1 MSHEHILVLEDHAEL
16 REQTRQILADAG
28 YYVQVAASGTEALA
42 AARREPF
49 DLLIADVVL
58 PDISGIE
65 TFQQIRTFR
74 ANLAGIAI
82 TGYSTWETAM
92 DALRAGFVGF
102 LAKPFVPEQLVAAII
117 GALEQEKLRRENAR
131 LRAFVPLYELSRAFM
146 GTVELK
152 DLLDQIVA
160 AARQETKAEVVS
172 LMLLDEDRREL
183 HIAAAS
189 GLPGAV
195 IETQKRVLDNGIA
208 GRVAASGE
216 PLMIAEGVPL
226 DPRVRQAM
234 DKPEVLSALSLPLRS
249 RGQVIGVLN
258 LSRMRGGEPFAP
270 GDLELATVLASQ
282 AASAI
287 DQTRLFNQLKLLSEI
302 SQRLARAAD
311 LDAAGAV
318 IVDAPRQ
325 LVNARGAALWLMEG
339 ALQPTL
345 VKTQGLEDVPVPS
358 PREKITEEF
367 VADGAAGWLTLP
379 VRHSEKTLGAL
390 MVRLLSPHAPG
401 EERLGLLRT
410 LAHAAG
416 AVIESHRLRAREVL
430 AFREVDRAVRA
441 DLNVR
446 QLLGR
451 LLDQMLSACEAEGG
465 AIFLWDAE
473 HDRVEPWVAVGTGAR
488 EEFARAVIRA
498 GRAGVITDDHD
509 TISSAIGAPMRIGSY
524 IGGAAVLTRSP
535 AAGEF
540 AARQIDL
547 LSTLTSSAAL
557 IVRNTQLYAR
567 SEEAAIAEER
577 MRIAREIHDGLAQ
590 DLSALILKIGMT
602 QKLLE
607 RGKGQELQRELH
619 EIADQLR
626 RDAREVR
633 RVIFA
638 LRPIDIETLG
648 FLPALEK
655 LVNEFAQAN
664 EIELHFAC
672 RGGAGHL
679 SPKLETALFRLTQE
693 ALNNIRKHA
702 HAKHAWVDLEFVDGR
717 GVTLRVRDD
726 GRGFDVEQ
734 ALKTARERGCV
745 GLLQMRERAER
756 AGGTFAVESAP
767 DAGTRIDVNLPMREL

>member
-1 MSHEHILVLEDHAEL
+1 MF
-16 REQTRQILADAG
+16 QT
-28 YYVQVAASGTEALA
+28 
-42 AARREPF
+42 
-49 DLLIADVVL
+49 
-58 PDISGIE
+58 
-65 TFQQIRTFR
+65 
-74 ANLAGIAI
+74 NLAGIAI

-92 DALRAGFVGF
+92 DALRVGFVGF
-102 LAKPFVPEQLVAAII
+102 LAKPFVPEQLIAAII

-131 LRAFVPLYELSRAFM
+131 LRALVPLYELARAFM

-189 GLPGAV
+189 GLPTEV

-226 DPRVRQAM
+226 APEVRQAM
-234 DKPEVLSALSLPLRS
+234 GKPEVLSALSLPLRS
-249 RGQVIGVLN
+249 RGRVIGVLN
-258 LSRMRGGEPFAP
+258 LSRMRGGEPFAA

-282 AASAI
+282 AVIAI
-287 DQTRLFNQLKLLSEI
+287 DKARLFNQLKLLSEI

-311 LDAAGAV
+311 LDEANAV

-325 LVNARGAALWLMEG
+325 LVNACGAALWLMEG

-345 VKTQGLEDVPVPS
+345 VKAQGLEDVWVPS
-358 PREKITEEF
+358 PREKIAEEF
-367 VADGAAGWLTLP
+367 VADGDAGWLTLP
-379 VRHSEKTLGAL
+379 VRHGEKTLGAL
-390 MVRLLSPHAPG
+390 MVRLLTPHAPS

-410 LAHAAG
+410 LAHVASAA
-416 AVIESHRLRAREVL
+416 IESHRLRAREVS
-430 AFREVDRAVRA
+430 AFHEVDRAVRA

-451 LLDQMLSACEAEGG
+451 LLDQMLSGCEAESG

-473 HDRVEPWVAVGTGAR
+473 HDRVEPWVVVGTGAR
-488 EEFARAVIRA
+488 EEFARSVIRA
-498 GRAGVITDDHD
+498 GRVGAVTDVHD
-509 TISSAIGAPMRIGSY
+509 TRVSAIGAPMRIGSR
-524 IGGAAVLTRSP
+524 IEGAAVLTRPSE
-535 AAGEF
+535 AGGF

-590 DLSALILKIGMT
+590 DLSSLVLRISVT
-602 QKLLE
+602 QKLLG
-607 RGKGQELQRELH
+607 RGEKKELQKELH

-638 LRPIDIETLG
+638 LRPPDIETLG

-664 EIELHFAC
+664 EIELHFAVQ
-672 RGGAGHL
+672 GDVSHL
-679 SPKLETALFRLTQE
+679 LPKAETALFRLTQE

-702 HAKHAWVDLEFVDGR
+702 HAKRAWVGLEFDEGR
-717 GVTLRVRDD
+717 VAILRVRDD
-726 GRGFDVEQ
+726 GRGFDVAQ
-734 ALKTARERGCV
+734 VLRAARVRGCV
-745 GLLQMRERAER
+745 GLLQMQERAER
-756 AGGTFAVESAP
+756 AGGTFTVESTP
-767 DAGTRIDVNLPMREL
+767 DAGTRIEVKLPMREM